1 MKIAPTPRVIYG
13 KNPLAEVV
21 CQIRFQHV
29 EISSSALEKLQQRF
43 AEVGHSQRN
52 NETSFNFVM
61 ESAQDGAPPVPR
73 ASAGDTIYHFA
84 KADGASK
91 VSVAPEFI
99 AYTSTNYRNWDE
111 FLPELLS
118 AVAALNGEVGTLRV
132 NRIGLRYKD
141 VIERS
146 VLGLDGTPW
155 HELIKPFLLGP
166 LAYDALSEKGQLD
179 EDSVD
184 SQVSQSLIR
193 LDECKLLLQSSL
205 LTSLTD
211 ASKAFLIDADFF
223 HEMDGT
229 EECGNV
235 VESSGELE
243 ALLETLHTNA
253 GALFRRAITEKL
265 HDSLSPQQ

>member
-21 CQIRFQHV
+21 CQIRYKRL
-29 EISSSALEKLQQRF
+29 EISSSALETLQQRYG
-43 AEVGHSQRN
+43 EIGYSNRN
-52 NETSFNFVM
+52 DEASFNVVLDSL
-61 ESAQDGAPPVPR
+61 EHGVAPVPR
-73 ASAGDTIYHFA
+73 VSEGDTIHHFA
-84 KADGASK
+84 KADGTSK

-99 AYTSTNYRNWDE
+99 AYTSTSYRSWDE
-111 FLPELLS
+111 YLPGLLS
-118 AVAALNGEVGTLRV
+118 AVVALNQELGALCIT
-132 NRIGLRYKD
+132 RIGLRYKD

-146 VLGLDGTPW
+146 VLGLEGTPW

-166 LAYDALSEKGQLD
+166 LAFDALSEDGQFD
-179 EDSVD
+179 EDAVD

-205 LTSLTD
+205 LTSMAD

-223 HEMDGT
+223 HELDGA
-229 EECGNV
+229 EECGNIA
-235 VESSGELE
+235 ESSVELE
-243 ALLETLHTNA
+243 ALLETLHSNA

-265 HDSLSPQQ
+265 HDALSPE